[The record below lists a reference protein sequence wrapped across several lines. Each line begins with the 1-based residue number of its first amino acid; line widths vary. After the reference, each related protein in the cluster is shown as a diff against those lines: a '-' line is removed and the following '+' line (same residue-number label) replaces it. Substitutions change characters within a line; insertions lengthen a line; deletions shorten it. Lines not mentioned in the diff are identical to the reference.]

1 MEPGGAALTALGW
14 ALIHLIWQTA
24 VLLGMLRLLTRT
36 GRAAAPSRRYRQ
48 ILGALLFAP
57 VLLLLTTVF
66 LLRYAAASGAA
77 SGSELAWS
85 ASVTSSAAP
94 GAVQLLSTVAP
105 WLAAAWACW
114 SAGVLAWWTRGLL
127 DLRRIV
133 RTGVRVHD
141 AAYDSLVTAA
151 GRELRVGR
159 PVELRLSSIVDTPL
173 IIGHRHPA
181 ILLPDPLLEL
191 LGMEDLRGIVA
202 HELAHVKRADY
213 LHKSIQTLLGS
224 LLLFHPGVRWMTAQL
239 DVLREQA
246 CDDLAATVIADRRRY
261 AACLARLEILRTAD
275 HSMALAATGSPLLD
289 RIRRLAATPPATSLS
304 HPAAWRTTG
313 TVCASAFLL
322 LLAAIVAL
330 PATARQIR
338 SAALTPI
345 EFTFTAT
352 DPAGEFTLSLRAG
365 RAVRATVAGQELSP
379 SQLVQRAGEVMIV
392 PKPPLRPFT
401 VQIVPG
407 GIRWDARPPVSS

>member
-1 MEPGGAALTALGW
+1 METGGAALTALGW
-14 ALIHLIWQTA
+14 ALIHLMWQTA
-24 VLLGMLRLLTRT
+24 VLVGMLGLLNRT
-36 GRAAAPSRRYRQ
+36 SRVAAPSRRYRH
-48 ILGALLFAP
+48 ILRALLVVP

-66 LLRYAAASGAA
+66 LRYAAASSAA
-77 SGSELAWS
+77 SGSQLAWS
-85 ASVTSSAAP
+85 ASVTPPAAP
-94 GAVQLLSTVAP
+94 GAVELLSTVAP

-114 SAGVLAWWTRGLL
+114 SAVVLVWWTRGLL
-127 DLRRIV
+127 VLRRIV
-133 RTGVRVHD
+133 CTGVLAHD
-141 AAYDSLVTAA
+141 ADYDSLVTSA
-151 GRELRVGR
+151 GRELSLQR
-159 PVELRLSSIVDTPL
+159 PVQLRLSSVVDTPL

-181 ILLPDPLLEL
+181 ILLPDTMPGL

-275 HSMALAATGSPLLD
+275 HSMALAASGSPLLE
-289 RIRRLAATPPATSLS
+289 RIRRLAAPPPATSLS
-304 HPAAWRTTG
+304 PAAAWRTTV
-313 TVCASAFLL
+313 TVSASAFLL
-322 LLAAIVAL
+322 LLAAIIAL
-330 PATARQIR
+330 PASARQIR
-338 SAALTPI
+338 SAAATPI

-365 RAVRATVAGQELSP
+365 RAVRATVAGQELSA
-379 SQLVQRAGEVMIV
+379 SQLVQRAGEVMLI
-392 PKPPLRPFT
+392 PQPPLRPFT
-401 VQIVPG
+401 VHIVPG
-407 GIRWDARPPVSS
+407 GIRWDARSPGSS